1 MLRSVYII
9 WKIKKMS
16 EKENLHLQ
24 TGGSVVI
31 NAQYIKDFSFE
42 NPNAPYSLIKSEKPY
57 IDIDLDVRADHIH
70 DSMFEVVINVRVQS
84 SASKPIFVIELAY
97 GGLFTIE
104 GEITVEAKEIILLVH
119 CANILFPYVRRVI
132 SDATCDGGYP
142 PLLLSPVDFMGL
154 YQQKKMTAN

>member
-1 MLRSVYII
+1 
-9 WKIKKMS
+9 MS
-16 EKENLHLQ
+16 EQEKLHGQ

-42 NPNAPYSLIKSEKPY
+42 NPNAPYSLINSEKPN
-57 IDIDLDVRADHIH
+57 INIDLDVRADHIH

-84 SASKPIFVIELAY
+84 SASKPIFVIDLAY
-97 GGLFTIE
+97 GGLFTI
-104 GEITVEAKEIILLVH
+104 GGDVTVEAKEMILLVH
-119 CANILFPYVRRVI
+119 CANILFPYVRRII

-154 YQQKKMTAN
+154 YQQKKIIAH